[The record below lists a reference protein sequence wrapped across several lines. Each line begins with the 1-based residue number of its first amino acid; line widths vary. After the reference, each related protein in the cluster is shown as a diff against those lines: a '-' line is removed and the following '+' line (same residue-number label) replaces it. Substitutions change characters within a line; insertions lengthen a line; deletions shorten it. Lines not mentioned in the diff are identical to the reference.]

1 MVYDNNAI
9 FVALDNTNERQ
20 NIVRIYTQHNQFS
33 RLRAYYL
40 LALSIIALSIIIGQ
54 FLVQRHLREQESDA
68 HIVNM
73 AGRQRML
80 SQKISK
86 LILLTNRLNTKERDS
101 LLKELASVNAEWIEN
116 NTSLRYGNEAAA
128 IPISKSKAI
137 NRLFL
142 ENQPV
147 FDSIY
152 FASNRI
158 YSQLKNGDKSSYP
171 LLENDMRTVLKHEPI
186 FLRHMDSIVNT
197 YEKLASG
204 KIVKLKR
211 TEYILF
217 GISLL
222 IIILEVLLIFIPT
235 TRKVNETLIKLIK
248 SESDAQ
254 QMSKEIGALYASLEE
269 SYERI
274 SGITLPVAPPRLI
287 AKSDKG
293 GNLYYVSDYY
303 LRSFSHEEQRYKTI
317 ANLFGLAGEAA
328 DDFNDQL
335 IDVVSN
341 LKNWHKELV
350 YSDKSGEKRHMDIHI
365 IPIYNQE
372 GEVDVL
378 QVFAADMTPRRL
390 AEQDMYKK
398 DRAEIERK
406 VNEQKFRSI
415 LVLEGQEEERKRIA
429 MNIHDGIGQMLT
441 SLKFQTASIDLSKTK
456 ETEQKL
462 LDINKLIKDIIQ
474 EVRIVTF
481 NLKPPVLSDYG
492 LVAGLKN
499 LVQEIDKLSNNRLIF
514 ENITD
519 FQQRLSPKVENNI
532 YRIVQEAVNNAI
544 KYANSPTVLVSL
556 EHNTDELVL
565 TIKDTG
571 VGFESKSTDLFHAD
585 YGHGFLN
592 MQERATYINGK
603 LLIESKPGLGTIIKL
618 FVPLK
623 NKPGNIAI

>member
-1 MVYDNNAI
+1 VYDNNAI

-171 LLENDMRTVLKHEPI
+171 FLENDMRTVLKHEPI
-186 FLRHMDSIVNT
+186 FLRHMDSIVYT

-303 LRSFSHEEQRYKTI
+303 LRSFSHEDQRYKTI

>member
-9 FVALDNTNERQ
+9 FVALDNTNECQ

-350 YSDKSGEKRHMDIHI
+350 YSDKSDEKRHMDIHI

-492 LVAGLKN
+492 LDAELKN

>member
-1 MVYDNNAI
+1 M
-9 FVALDNTNERQ
+9 DNTNERQ

-101 LLKELASVNAEWIEN
+101 LLKELASANTEWIEN

-158 YSQLKNGDKSSYP
+158 YSRLKNGDKSSYP
-171 LLENDMRTVLKHEPI
+171 FLENDMRTVLKHEPI
-186 FLRHMDSIVNT
+186 FLRHMDSIVYT

>member
-1 MVYDNNAI
+1 M
-9 FVALDNTNERQ
+9 DNTNECQ